1 MMIRVL
7 VDNVYSFD
15 VRLSRKIAYYTGK
28 RFVDKLMRYA
38 SKSGDGHL
46 YALFAAALLAADAGI
61 GARLI
66 AAGALAFAIEL
77 LVQKAV
83 KHLVKR
89 ERPGAMVQGIRF
101 LVDPPDRFSF
111 PSGHTA
117 AAVVMTVIL
126 GSFSPLLLIPMIV
139 FSSLVGFSRVYNG
152 VHYPGDVLAGA
163 ALGLVCAKI
172 ARAVV

>member
-1 MMIRVL
+1 M
-7 VDNVYSFD
+7 S
-15 VRLSRKIAYYTGK
+15 RLLSGIARIDTAFCLRIYHLSGK
-28 RFVDKLMRYA
+28 RALDSFFYGVSRA
-38 SKSGDGHL
+38 GDGYL
-46 YALFAAALLAADAGI
+46 YGFIGLIIACCFPERAADL
-61 GARLI
+61 LI
-66 AAGALAFAIEL
+66 SGFIAFAIEL
-77 LVQKAV
+77 SLYKLLKNTIRRV
-83 KHLVKR
+83 
-89 ERPGAMVQGIRF
+89 RPFEAIAFITNRIA
-101 LVDPPDRFSF
+101 PPDTFSF